1 VKNIPWRLYA
11 SPVSR
16 MLLDDKNLIRR
27 ALSLSRGLCSSS
39 MMMMMMMMMKALF
52 RSFLLP
58 SLSLIPGETECNYI
72 L

>member
-27 ALSLSRGLCSSS
+27 ALSLSL
-39 MMMMMMMMMKALF
+39 ALF
-52 RSFLLP
+52 FFHDDDDDEGIVSFIFTT
-58 SLSLIPGETECNYI
+58 LSFSDPWGDGV
-72 L
+72 